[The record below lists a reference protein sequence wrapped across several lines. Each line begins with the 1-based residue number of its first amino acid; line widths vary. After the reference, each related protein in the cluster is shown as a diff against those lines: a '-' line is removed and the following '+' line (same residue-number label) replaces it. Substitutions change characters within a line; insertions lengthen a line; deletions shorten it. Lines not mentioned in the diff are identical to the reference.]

1 VSTSIKIGSL
11 RPAAGATH
19 AKKRRGKGAATGL
32 GGTAGKGHKGH
43 KARTGGK
50 IPSWFEGG
58 QMPIQ
63 RRLPKRGFKNPTRV
77 EYEVVNVGRLAAAA
91 AGTTVD
97 RAWLESNRIV
107 RRPGPIKLL
116 GSGELKTALTVK
128 VEAASEKARKAIE
141 GAGGR
146 IELLRAR
153 PEPDGAAAP
162 RKAKAAKSVEPQAK
176 AAEPQAAPEKKAK
189 TQKAQ
194 APQAPDEE
202 R

>member
-1 VSTSIKIGSL
+1 MSTTIRIGNL

-32 GGTAGKGHKGH
+32 GGTAGKGHKGK
-43 KARTGGK
+43 KARAGGK
-50 IPSWFEGG
+50 IPAWFEGG

-77 EYEVVNVGRLAAAA
+77 EYEVVNVGRLAAVA
-91 AGTTVD
+91 AGTTID

-116 GSGELKTALTVK
+116 GGGEFKTALTVK
-128 VEAASEKARKAIE
+128 VEAASEQARKAVE
-141 GAGGR
+141 GAGGKL
-146 IELLRAR
+146 ELLKAKA
-153 PEPDGAAAP
+153 ESDGAAAP
-162 RKAKAAKSVEPQAK
+162 RKTKAPAAKPADAKAPAAKP
-176 AAEPQAAPEKKAK
+176 AAE
-189 TQKAQ
+189 
-194 APQAPDEE
+194 E